1 MAGVLRGPDSYGGQ
15 LGSRYK
21 LNCLLHRRLGC
32 GPEGAPTCGPCFHN
46 YEEDAEGNCV
56 PKKTPK
62 HESKTKTQKRPK
74 DLPGLIRSLLAKHEK
89 GLRPPSVDITLP
101 GDRVLFEPP
110 SAPTTLPT
118 SLPTLA
124 SHAVSS
130 TPASSESYEDT
141 PVSVSATTPPRRVKV
156 DFKQRSRPPS
166 PSLNKAVSLTLVVMC
181 TVTGVSGLVVAAI
194 CWYRLQQEVRLA
206 QKMAYSA
213 TRGNQYRY
221 HQPSAYMDS
230 RLAQSCQVH
239 HYQHQ
244 KKLLTGED
252 KDPPKA
258 VKQLSTESENEDY
271 TVYECPGLAPS
282 GEMEIHNPLFNTS
295 TFRGCPP

>member
-1 MAGVLRGPDSYGGQ
+1 M
-15 LGSRYK
+15 
-21 LNCLLHRRLGC
+21 
-32 GPEGAPTCGPCFHN
+32 T
-46 YEEDAEGNCV
+46 
-56 PKKTPK
+56 
-62 HESKTKTQKRPK
+62 
-74 DLPGLIRSLLAKHEK
+74 
-89 GLRPPSVDITLP
+89 
-101 GDRVLFEPP
+101 
-110 SAPTTLPT
+110 
-118 SLPTLA
+118 
-124 SHAVSS
+124 
-130 TPASSESYEDT
+130 
-141 PVSVSATTPPRRVKV
+141 
-156 DFKQRSRPPS
+156 RSRKTYPCVLALS
-166 PSLNKAVSLTLVVMC
+166 YMHLDFISRRKENA
-181 TVTGVSGLVVAAI
+181 
-194 CWYRLQQEVRLA
+194 RLQQEVHLA
-206 QKMAYSA
+206 QKMAYTA

-282 GEMEIHNPLFNTS
+282 GEMEIHNPLFDTS